1 MVAYTHYESDP
12 RVRREAETL
21 AARGD
26 EVTVWCLLPEDAPES
41 ERIEAVEVRRI
52 AIPRYRGG
60 KALAYVRSYLQ
71 FFMVSAARLSR
82 AHQSKAFDIVHI
94 HTMPDFMVFTSIW
107 PRLTGAKVILDMHD
121 LMPDLYAVKF
131 GLDKNGSVVRGLR
144 TVQKSATV
152 FADAVICV
160 HEPQY
165 ELLLRDG
172 VPAHK
177 LHIVMNAADPKLFPA
192 RDSSPSFDGD
202 GPIRVVY
209 HGTILHRYGVDLG
222 LRAFAKAREEN
233 PRLVMQILGDGDFLP
248 EVRALAAQLKLGED
262 VVHFSNGRLPL
273 NEVAAQIR
281 DSHIGIIPN
290 RDDQED
296 SVLPTKLL
304 EYVSIGIP
312 AIAPKTRCI
321 QKYFNAE
328 QVEMVEVEDVDGMAR
343 AILRLAS
350 DEKRRKEIVAA
361 ASAWQAAYGF
371 DVQMKLLKRTV
382 DHLCR

>member
-1 MVAYTHYESDP
+1 MPDDASPSDH
-12 RVRREAETL
+12 
-21 AARGD
+21 
-26 EVTVWCLLPEDAPES
+26 
-41 ERIEAVEVRRI
+41 IEGVELRRI

-71 FFMVSAARLSR
+71 FFMVSAARLSFDHKT
-82 AHQSKAFDIVHI
+82 APFDIVHI

-131 GLDKNGSVVRGLR
+131 GLDKSGGAVRALR
-144 TVQKSATV
+144 MVQKSATA

-177 LHIVMNAADPKLFPA
+177 LNIVMNAADPKLFPP
-192 RDSSPSFDGD
+192 RESSPSFEGE

-222 LRAFAKAREEN
+222 VRAFAKARERN
-233 PRLVMQILGDGDFLP
+233 PRLVMSVLGDGDFLP
-248 EVRALAAQLKLGED
+248 EVRALARELSLGED
-262 VVHFSNGRLPL
+262 VLYFSNCRLPL
-273 NEVAAQIR
+273 HEVAQKIR
-281 DSHIGIIPN
+281 ESHIGIIPN

-321 QKYFNAE
+321 QRYFNPD
-328 QVEMVEVEDVDGMAR
+328 QVELVEVEDVDGMAE
-343 AILRLAS
+343 AILRLAA
-350 DEKRRKEIVAA
+350 DETHRNQVVEAA
-361 ASAWQAAYGF
+361 RSWQAAYGF
-371 DVQMKLLKRTV
+371 DVQMKFLQRTV